1 MKFVKLRALTAVT
14 CLLLLSTPLRAED
27 ELVSLDDEPTSQTAD
42 KAMPADANSPV
53 VTPGAESADGE
64 LTEIGGDA
72 AAAGGGDLES
82 LDGSTAVSGGD
93 EEVALDLGA
102 GQEDFFNPY
111 VFSRDPIWIILP
123 VFGLIILGLHLLP
136 VPKRQVKKK
145 IDQAQKFFR
154 GLSGESTGM
163 INVKELRESTRTSIQ
178 RPKKETK

>member
-14 CLLLLSTPLRAED
+14 CLLLLATPLRAED
-27 ELVSLDDEPTSQTAD
+27 ELVSLDDEPTSQAAD
-42 KAMPADANSPV
+42 QAVPADANAPV
-53 VTPGAESADGE
+53 VTPGGGESADGE
-64 LTEIGGDA
+64 LTEIGGGDS
-72 AAAGGGDLES
+72 AGGGDLES
-82 LDGSTAVSGGD
+82 LDGTTAISGGE

-111 VFSRDPIWIILP
+111 VFSRDPIWIFLP

-145 IDQAQKFFR
+145 IDQAQRFFR